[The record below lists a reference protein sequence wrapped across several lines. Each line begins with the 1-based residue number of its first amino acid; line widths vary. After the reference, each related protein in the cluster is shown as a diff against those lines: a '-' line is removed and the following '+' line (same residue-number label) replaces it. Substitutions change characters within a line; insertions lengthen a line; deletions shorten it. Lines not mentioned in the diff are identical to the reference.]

1 MGNMKQCIPQ
11 NKLFQHMTMLRYW
24 VDWLILILIQSHYT
38 WHEHIFN
45 IAKLYPLFLLSY
57 LNSHFFFL
65 HCTFSSWACRYNANP
80 WLKVGLSSSKQICVI
95 CLIENPLKLMKNAFY
110 FMLKALC
117 HKFLVIWKNDSI
129 RKIKLTSKFMTSQ
142 PGLQTIAIQ
151 ILSNTSQ
158 TKSNQTMN
166 VDQLI

>member
-1 MGNMKQCIPQ
+1 MGNMKQCISQ

-38 WHEHIFN
+38 WHEHSFN

-57 LNSHFFFL
+57 LNSHS
-65 HCTFSSWACRYNANP
+65 FSALYLQQLACRYNANP
-80 WLKVGLSSSKQICVI
+80 WFKVGLSSSKQIFVI
-95 CLIENPLKLMKNAFY
+95 CLIENPLKLMKNAFH

-117 HKFLVIWKNDSI
+117 HKFLVMCKNNSI
-129 RKIKLTSKFMTSQ
+129 RKTKLTSKFMTSQ